1 MDRIF
6 IGVAFRNLIAL
17 LTHFNTQVVMTS
29 PPPSAPVKE
38 TLPSNAVI
46 YANYSINDALL
57 LEKWEPH
64 QMKEG
69 ITLDAVN
76 DYINALGSML
86 PTGVTT
92 PLKIM
97 EVISDT
103 ETIEVTKISQIKNKK
118 RYVLV
123 PYMRPSC
130 DLQDEVTG

>member
-1 MDRIF
+1 M
-6 IGVAFRNLIAL
+6 GVAFRNLIAL

-29 PPPSAPVKE
+29 PPPSAPVEE

-46 YANYSINDALL
+46 FAKYSKNDALL

-64 QMKEG
+64 HMKEG

-97 EVISDT
+97 EFISDT

-123 PYMRPSC
+123 KE
-130 DLQDEVTG
+130 D

>member
-1 MDRIF
+1 M
-6 IGVAFRNLIAL
+6 
-17 LTHFNTQVVMTS
+17 LTHSNTQVVITS
-29 PPPSAPVKE
+29 PPPSALVKE

-76 DYINALGSML
+76 DYLNALGSML
-86 PTGVTT
+86 PTGVTA

-97 EVISDT
+97 EYISDT
-103 ETIEVTKISQIKNKK
+103 ESIEVTKISQIKNKK